1 MIFVLLPIVAT
12 TIYLSGWRVG
22 VHRNNVQSWDSL
34 LARLQPDLSA
44 RALSDHSLWKEGLC
58 ATPEDVWQRLE
69 GPRGL
74 CAIYKNAGVMLEMA
88 DYAAHN
94 SGLVD
99 RELLAALVSDAMHIR
114 VYVLIAL
121 GQYAF
126 SQVNEGICV
135 NAFRAA
141 AMYSGMTARMQ
152 ALLEANSGA
161 MAPAL
166 SAAMQC

>member
-1 MIFVLLPIVAT
+1 MIFFLLPIAAT
-12 TIYLSGWRVG
+12 TIYLGGWRAG
-22 VHRNNVQSWDSL
+22 VRRRNVQSWDSL

-44 RALSDHSLWKEGLC
+44 RALSDRSLWKEGLC

-88 DYAAHN
+88 DYAACN
-94 SGLVD
+94 SSSVD
-99 RELLAALVSDAMHIR
+99 RKLLTALVSDAMHIR

-126 SQVNEGICV
+126 SQVNENICA
-135 NAFRAA
+135 NAFHAASIYVEMAARTTQLLQDQASAIVPDFVA
-141 AMYSGMTARMQ
+141 AM
-152 ALLEANSGA
+152 
-161 MAPAL
+161 
-166 SAAMQC
+166 

>member
-135 NAFRAA
+135 SAFRAA
-141 AMYSGMTARMQ
+141 SIYVEMAARMIQ
-152 ALLEANSGA
+152 LLQDQESAIV
-161 MAPAL
+161 PDFV
-166 SAAMQC
+166 AAM